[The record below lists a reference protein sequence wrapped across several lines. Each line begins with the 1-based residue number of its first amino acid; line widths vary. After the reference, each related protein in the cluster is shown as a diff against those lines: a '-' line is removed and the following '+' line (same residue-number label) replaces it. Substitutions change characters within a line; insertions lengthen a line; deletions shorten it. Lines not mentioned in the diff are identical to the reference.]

1 MFKVKILT
9 FGKTKDKWLIE
20 ALFEYEKRLS
30 SFFSIKWTFAKD
42 EKHLL
47 SLAKQEKN
55 IICLEAKGKRL
66 TSEEFSSDLFSFLE
80 KNQHQI
86 TFVIGHDKG
95 IPSSTLALAKNIWSL
110 SNLTFTHQITRLILL
125 EQIYRAK
132 QIQDNHPY
140 HK

>member
-9 FGKTKDKWLIE
+9 FGKTKEKWLIQ
-20 ALFEYEKRLS
+20 ALSEYEKRLKS
-30 SFFSIKWTFAKD
+30 RFSFKWIFAKD

-55 IICLEAKGKRL
+55 IICLDAKGK
-66 TSEEFSSDLFSFLE
+66 EFSSEDFSRNFFLSLE

-86 TFVIGHDKG
+86 CFIIGNDTG
-95 IPSSTLALAKNIWSL
+95 IPSCILPYTKQLWSF
-110 SNLTFTHQITRLILL
+110 SKLTFTHQIIRLILL
-125 EQIYRAK
+125 EQIYRAL
-132 QIQDNHPY
+132 QIRNNHPY